1 MLPPCNAKAPI
12 ATPPFCVAFQP
23 PASKISAR
31 APTPIATDGPATCVP
46 KPTAVLKE
54 S

>member
-12 ATPPFCVAFQP
+12 ATPPFVVAFQP
-23 PASKISAR
+23 LESKGSER

-46 KPTAVLKE
+46 KPTAVLNE